1 MQKKRERSPGG
12 ILALWVFYAFCG
24 YFIWTVM
31 HYLWVIGKVTTLLD
45 SLAGEDPCEISS
57 KLLGV
62 LLRFMALSAVGAI
75 LASIAWYTRSRD
87 VSDR

>member
-1 MQKKRERSPGG
+1 MQNKRERSPGG

-31 HYLWVIGKVTTLLD
+31 HYMWVIGKVTTFLD
-45 SLAGEDPCEISS
+45 SLAGDDPCVISS

-62 LLRFMALSAVGAI
+62 MLRFMALSAVGAI
-75 LASIAWYTRSRD
+75 LASIAWYTRPRD
-87 VSDR
+87 VPDQ